1 MGRAALTVCS
11 LVLLGSSLCWGQGD
25 GTSGDIQLATER
37 AVVLGKSGQ
46 FNDGLAL
53 LQPYLTNA
61 TPASA
66 KAFYV
71 AGFLLKE
78 RYKSSGFGP
87 DRTEAVSRLAAS
99 LDLDARAGSQ
109 APWRE
114 SAGQALT
121 YLGGTYF
128 DDAVRAVRT
137 FEPGDEVQIFDLF
150 EAHVALAQRLNPGV
164 DGTAERTEFHKNVA
178 RAYHQW
184 FATTGEESHYDGVVF
199 HYNEAVSL
207 SPRDITATYNL
218 AVSVYNRGVALLKS
232 MGVETSLGEMFAL
245 QERSA
250 QFFEQAL
257 PWFERANEL
266 QPNRPETLR
275 GLMVVHHSLNDNASA
290 EVFRIQLEQAL
301 KP

>member
-1 MGRAALTVCS
+1 MGRAALTVWS
-11 LVLLGSSLCWGQGD
+11 LFLLGTSLCWGQGI
-25 GTSGDIQLATER
+25 GTPGDIQLATER

-46 FNDGLAL
+46 FGQGLAL
-53 LQPYLTNA
+53 LQPYLDNP

-87 DRTEAVSRLAAS
+87 DRSEAVSRLATS
-99 LDLDARAGSQ
+99 LDLDAQSGRK

-128 DDAVRAVRT
+128 DDAVLAVRT
-137 FEPGDEVQIFDLF
+137 FEPGDEAEIFDLF
-150 EAHVALAQRLNPGV
+150 EAHVAVAQHLNPGL
-164 DGTAERTEFHKNVA
+164 DATAERTEFHKNVA

-184 FATTGEESHYDGVVF
+184 YGTTGKEDHFEGVVF
-199 HYNEAVSL
+199 HYSQAVSL
-207 SPRDITATYNL
+207 SPKDITATYNL

-232 MGVETSLGEMFAL
+232 MGVETSLGEMFAI

-250 QFFEQAL
+250 EFFEQAL

-275 GLMVVHHSLNDNASA
+275 GLMVVHHSLNDNAAA
-290 EVFRIQLEQAL
+290 ETFRMQLEKAL